1 MLLRQYSGS
10 VSTCQDSGYLNSCRA
25 DRTCFTRLIA
35 LQTCFYKAGAS
46 LMLSDSFLSDSY

>member
-1 MLLRQYSGS
+1 MLLRQHSGS
-10 VSTCQDSGYLNSCRA
+10 ASTRQDSGYLNSCRA

-46 LMLSDSFLSDSY
+46 LTLCFLSDSY